1 MKKTIFLLG
10 FIGFSAICFSQTAN
24 SNLISTTPVKASG
37 VTFNNGSMKVVRIG
51 EKIQTTEEG
60 EVLYQKAY
68 TQKYPAPLI
77 DPNKQTVIKTNPVN
91 NN

>member
-37 VTFNNGSMKVVRIG
+37 VTFNNGSMKAVKIG
-51 EKIQTTEEG
+51 EKIQITVNG
-60 EVLYQKAY
+60 EVKYKKDY
-68 TQKYPAPLI
+68 TPKYPVNVKI
-77 DPNKQTVIKTNPVN
+77 SGIKNDVKNKI
-91 NN
+91 